1 MAYRA
6 PFDLRAYSSRLRQ
19 APQPLCIID
28 TAEARKLESAS
39 PQARTIRVQQFD
51 VIVVGKGNAALCAA
65 LAAKDRGASVAILE
79 AAPEDESGGNSRF
92 AGGVM
97 RFAYDGVDDLMKVT
111 DIPADEVKS
120 VDWESNTQE
129 EFYDDLYHVTSYR
142 TDPELSEALIT
153 QSLDA
158 MVWLRGQGARFS
170 PNYRHQSAVVDGK
183 RKFFGRM
190 PLWAHGGGPG
200 LVQSLTDTALKK
212 GINIFYDTRAVALD
226 YDGAQVRGVK
236 AQSSGKP
243 LDFKARAVVLACG
256 GFEANPE
263 WRTRYLGPG
272 WELAKVRG
280 TRFNMGD
287 GLKMALDIGA
297 CPYGNWSGR
306 HAVSW
311 ERNAPEFGDLNL
323 PESSYRHSYPLSIM
337 INADGKRFVDEGI
350 EFYNY
355 TYAKYG
361 GEVLKQ
367 PEQFAWQVFDAKV
380 RPLLRPEY
388 GDKAVTRVIAK
399 TLEEL
404 ASKLDG
410 VNAEGFL
417 KTVREYNASI
427 KKNVPF
433 NHAVKDGRCTVGIEP
448 AKSNW
453 ANTFDTPPYEAFHVT
468 CGITFTFGGL
478 RIDHSTGQV
487 LDVNMRPIPGL
498 YTAGE
503 MVGGL
508 FYFNYPAGTGLVSG
522 AVFGRIAGNGAG
534 DAVRAG

>member
-1 MAYRA
+1 
-6 PFDLRAYSSRLRQ
+6 
-19 APQPLCIID
+19 
-28 TAEARKLESAS
+28 
-39 PQARTIRVQQFD
+39 VQQFD

-65 LAAKDRGASVAILE
+65 LAARDQGARVAMLE
-79 AAPEDESGGNSRF
+79 AASVDESGGNSRF

-97 RFAYDGVDDLMKVT
+97 RFAYDGVEDLQKIT
-111 DIPADEVKS
+111 DIPADEVKD
-120 VDWESNTQE
+120 VDWESNTTD
-129 EFYDDLYHVTSYR
+129 EFYDDLYRVTSFR
-142 TDPELSEALIT
+142 TDPELSEALVT

-158 MVWLRGQGARFS
+158 MVWLRSQGARFA
-170 PNYRHQSAVVDGK
+170 PNYRHQSAIANGK

-190 PLWAHGGGPG
+190 PLWVSGGGPG
-200 LVQSLTDTALKK
+200 LVQSLTDTAVKK
-212 GINIFYDTRAVALD
+212 GIEIFYETRAVSLI
-226 YDGAQVRGVK
+226 YDDERVLGVK
-236 AQSSGKP
+236 TKSRGKP
-243 LDFKARAVVLACG
+243 VEFHARAVVLACG

-287 GLKMALDIGA
+287 GLRMALDIGA

-311 ERNAPEFGDLNL
+311 ERYAPEFGDLNL

-361 GEVLKQ
+361 AEVLKQ
-367 PEQFAWQVFDAKV
+367 PGQFAWQVFDAKV
-380 RPLLRPEY
+380 KPLLRPEY
-388 GDKAVTRVIAK
+388 GDKAVTRVTAK

-404 ASKLDG
+404 AAKLEG
-410 VNAEGFL
+410 VSPEGFL
-417 KTVREYNASI
+417 KTVREFNAAVQI
-427 KKNVPF
+427 DTPF
-433 NHAVKDGRCTVGIEP
+433 NHAIKDGRCTVGIEP
-448 AKSNW
+448 PKSNW
-453 ANTFDTPPYEAFHVT
+453 ANPLDTPPFEAYHTT
-468 CGITFTFGGL
+468 CGVTFTFGGL
-478 RIDHSTGQV
+478 RINPETGQV
-487 LDVNMRPIPGL
+487 LDVNMHPIPGL

-522 AVFGRIAGNGAG
+522 TVFGRIAGAGA
-534 DAVRAG
+534 AAAALAA